1 MMPSMTDCSMSVSSR
16 GNLAPSPWPP
26 KRRSMIEKV
35 MAGSISR
42 MADPFR
48 GSMLMTAR
56 VVGLGMER
64 MNSS

>member
-1 MMPSMTDCSMSVSSR
+1 MIPSITDCSMSVRSR
-16 GNLAPSPWPP
+16 DTLALSPLPP
-26 KRRSMIEKV
+26 KRRSMMENV

-48 GSMLMTAR
+48 GSMFMTAR
-56 VVGLGMER
+56 VVGFGMER